1 MTVQIIIPIVV
12 AFCIVMICVIA
23 YIMWRRRQIAKKH
36 QNQFPL
42 EERNPPQ
49 DVVNELEPMLPVLPD
64 GTDEVN
70 G

>member
-1 MTVQIIIPIVV
+1 
-12 AFCIVMICVIA
+12 MICVIA

-49 DVVNELEPMLPVLPD
+49 DVVNELEPMILD
-64 GTDEVN
+64 GTNEVN